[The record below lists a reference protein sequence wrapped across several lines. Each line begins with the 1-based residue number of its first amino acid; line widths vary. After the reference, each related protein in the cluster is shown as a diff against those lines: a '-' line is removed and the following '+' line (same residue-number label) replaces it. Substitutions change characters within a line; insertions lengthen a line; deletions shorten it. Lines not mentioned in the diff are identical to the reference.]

1 MGNAQA
7 LEKQRLTSDQNR
19 TPSSRDVKDFETRW
33 KSFMNSLDVSTE
45 HIKQIESLDES
56 KKVELLSNYESK
68 VPEHSAFHYVTL
80 LKASRI
86 EFIWKKKVDGSA
98 LRSVLSSVEIS
109 LRTNNVEWVYDF
121 LDFEGLETLADL
133 MLQCMHFLS
142 EQDTT
147 FGPRRFC
154 GTKASNE
161 NYRARYEISC
171 SAEVPDYIR
180 SNSIRSIQSPGNEVL
195 PASILHNTCSIKGL
209 SLTPTFLE
217 FLKDCLHLS
226 LRCLKAILNN
236 QRGCKKAMEHPLVIS
251 LITFCLLHPNYSTKT
266 IALDIL
272 TALCII
278 EGGHVKVLQSFDRLR
293 VVMGEGLRF
302 ELLLSAFRYHES
314 LDEDDYNLDFAV
326 TCVQFL
332 NIVVHSSENINLRVY
347 LQYELHLLG
356 FDELLKEI
364 RDRSGSRLKI
374 QIEAYLDNRVDC
386 SLLLEDAEAKEAAIL
401 EQERL
406 EKQLRLE
413 MTMARKSEANFKLR
427 ETELLRVIESL
438 RKKKRELEIAAANR
452 ESALCKQIN
461 ELRFTVQSTQ
471 LEVSDLKQSL
481 HLAQT
486 STTKSFNSMS
496 TSTHFENSKVNLTEC
511 NSNVD
516 TNSPSDPP
524 TLVTRSLSTEDNL
537 SPCYHCNGDR
547 DQQHNHRP
555 SPSGSEASLDN
566 NSNSNIK
573 QGPSNVHTD
582 KNPLTIHQS
591 ELSVQ
596 DNNEEQHQP
605 PVKPQR
611 KMTDR
616 KKNHLFSSCNPRNL
630 STSKQLANQA
640 ANYLSEL
647 IKLVSSLSK
656 EFQKS
661 TGLSNTEDAFL
672 NNYLITIYPIGWEF
686 SYADHHL
693 NSTPN
698 HDDDN
703 VATQPSASLE
713 TVFSDYVFRTCYLAN
728 ISMKADGI
736 CTNSE
741 DFFHMHSNQL
751 PELWFNLY
759 KNLSQNFLSKQSST
773 PVNSLEKVD
782 LAAARHSKIVDDLHQ
797 LGLLTPFDK
806 STINIKTISNNENDD
821 EIEKNITKSKLIEYL
836 LHIELNP
843 MITQRLLIELHYLT
857 VNITNNSKTTNDNF
871 IIMNSLTIEL
881 FNRIEKILQ
890 KYFDHSNAEDLFISK
905 NQQYWP
911 YLLNLIRVNLIKF
924 TLINELKIINENLSI
939 ILECC
944 TSLLVSTKLPLIMQ
958 LVWRCTNMLLNN
970 FRSSGF
976 QLKSLDSLIDWQL
989 TLLPTSNTENQQS
1002 TTTMLQC
1009 ESNFMLTFI
1018 KYIVN
1023 ISPNLLNWTSE
1034 LNQLDIVSKISISDL
1049 FRRIEYVESCLEFL
1063 IHFCK
1068 ATDKINSSH
1077 DDNNSSHN
1085 DNNVNDK
1092 TTNKCDLIL
1101 NSVLIDHLSKLLTKT
1116 SETVLCILHSTAY
1129 WIMAFQPTS
1138 SSSSSTGYNVMLTD
1152 DWLNPLVRFAFSFK
1166 NCVYELERKLH
1177 HSENALSVMHGL
1189 HSSST
1194 HSHCHNQKYSKEQE
1208 KLPSSSSKRENR
1220 HRKPRTRQ
1228 LDTDGLMDDILQNL
1242 TLNPLRTDIHVR
1254 RDKTD

>member
-7 LEKQRLTSDQNR
+7 LERQRLPSDRNETS
-19 TPSSRDVKDFETRW
+19 SSRDVKDFETRW

-45 HIKQIESLDES
+45 HIKQIELLDEC
-56 KKVELLSNYESK
+56 KKAELLSNYESK
-68 VPEHSAFHYVTL
+68 VPKRSAFHCVTL
-80 LKASRI
+80 LKANRI

-98 LRSVLSSVEIS
+98 FRSLLSSVEIS

-154 GTKASNE
+154 GSKASNE
-161 NYRARYEISC
+161 IYRARYEIS
-171 SAEVPDYIR
+171 SSSEVPDYIR
-180 SNSIRSIQSPGNEVL
+180 SNSIRSTQSPGSEVL
-195 PASILHNTCSIKGL
+195 PSSILHSTCSIKGF
-209 SLTPTFLE
+209 SLTATFLE

-266 IALDIL
+266 HALDIL
-272 TALCII
+272 TALCLI

-302 ELLLSAFRYHES
+302 ELLLAAFRYHES

-332 NIVVHSSENINLRVY
+332 NIVVHSPENINLRVY

-406 EKQLRLE
+406 EKQLELE
-413 MTMARKSEANFKLR
+413 MTMVRKSEANFKLR
-427 ETELLRVIESL
+427 ETELLRVIKSL
-438 RKKKRELEIAAANR
+438 RIKKREFEVAAANR
-452 ESALCKQIN
+452 ESVLCKEIN
-461 ELRFTVQSTQ
+461 ELRFAVQSAQ

-496 TSTHFENSKVNLTEC
+496 TSTHFESPKVNLTE
-511 NSNVD
+511 SNINID
-516 TNSPSDPP
+516 PNSPSDPP
-524 TLVTRSLSTEDNL
+524 TLVTRSLSTEDHL
-537 SPCYHCNGDR
+537 SPCYHCNDDR
-547 DQQHNHRP
+547 DQQHNYRP

-566 NSNSNIK
+566 NNRSNNK
-573 QGPSNVHTD
+573 QGPSNIQTD
-582 KNPLTIHQS
+582 KNPLTIYQS
-591 ELSVQ
+591 ELSVKH
-596 DNNEEQHQP
+596 NNEEQHQP
-605 PVKPQR
+605 PVKPQW

-616 KKNHLFSSCNPRNL
+616 KKNHLFSSCNPQNL

-656 EFQKS
+656 EFQKT
-661 TGLSNTEDAFL
+661 TGLFNTENAFL
-672 NNYLITIYPIGWEF
+672 NNHLITIYPIGWEF
-686 SYADHHL
+686 SYADHF

-703 VATQPSASLE
+703 VATQPAASLE
-713 TVFSDYVFRTCYLAN
+713 TVFSDYIFRTCYLAN

-736 CTNSE
+736 CANSE

-751 PELWFNLY
+751 PELWINSY
-759 KNLSQNFLSKQSST
+759 QSLSQNFLSNQTST

-782 LAAARHSKIVDDLHQ
+782 LASARHLKIVDNLHQ

-806 STINIKTISNNENDD
+806 STINENDN
-821 EIEKNITKSKLIEYL
+821 EIEKNIIKSKLIKYL
-836 LHIELNP
+836 LHIQLNP
-843 MITQRLLIELHYLT
+843 MITQYLLIELHYLT
-857 VNITNNSKTTNDNF
+857 VNIINNNNNNNKIINDNF
-871 IIMNSLTIEL
+871 INMNSLTIEL
-881 FNRIEKILQ
+881 FNQIERVLT
-890 KYFDHSNAEDLFISK
+890 KYFDHLNVDDLFINK
-905 NQQYWP
+905 MQQYWP
-911 YLLNLIRVNLIKF
+911 YLFNLLHVNLIKF
-924 TLINELKIINENLSI
+924 TLINELKLINENLSI

-970 FRSSGF
+970 SKSSGF
-976 QLKSLDSLIDWQL
+976 QLKCLDSLIDWQL
-989 TLLPTSNTENQQS
+989 TSLPTSNTENQQS
-1002 TTTMLQC
+1002 TTTLLQS
-1009 ESNFMLTFI
+1009 ESNFMLTFV

-1034 LNQLDIVSKISISDL
+1034 LNQLDTVSRISISDL
-1049 FRRIEYVESCLEFL
+1049 FKRIEYVESSLEFL
-1063 IHFCK
+1063 IHYCK
-1068 ATDKINSSH
+1068 ATDKINSSNDAGNNNH
-1077 DDNNSSHN
+1077 SDNNEY
-1085 DNNVNDK
+1085 DK
-1092 TTNKCDLIL
+1092 TTSKCNLIID
-1101 NSVLIDHLSKLLTKT
+1101 NVLIDHLSKLLTKT

-1138 SSSSSTGYNVMLTD
+1138 SSSSLTGYPIMLTD
-1152 DWLNPLVRFAFSFK
+1152 DWLNPLVRFASSFK
-1166 NCVYELERKLH
+1166 NCVYDLESRSH
-1177 HSENALSVMHGL
+1177 HLQSALNVVHRS

-1194 HSHCHNQKYSKEQE
+1194 HSHCHNQKHLKEQE
-1208 KLPSSSSKRENR
+1208 KQLPSSSSKRENR

-1228 LDTDGLMDDILQNL
+1228 LDTDGLMDDILHNL

-1254 RDKTD
+1254 RDKID

>member
-1 MGNAQA
+1 M
-7 LEKQRLTSDQNR
+7 
-19 TPSSRDVKDFETRW
+19 
-33 KSFMNSLDVSTE
+33 
-45 HIKQIESLDES
+45 
-56 KKVELLSNYESK
+56 
-68 VPEHSAFHYVTL
+68 
-80 LKASRI
+80 
-86 EFIWKKKVDGSA
+86 
-98 LRSVLSSVEIS
+98 
-109 LRTNNVEWVYDF
+109 
-121 LDFEGLETLADL
+121 
-133 MLQCMHFLS
+133 C
-142 EQDTT
+142 
-147 FGPRRFC
+147 
-154 GTKASNE
+154 
-161 NYRARYEISC
+161 
-171 SAEVPDYIR
+171 
-180 SNSIRSIQSPGNEVL
+180 
-195 PASILHNTCSIKGL
+195 
-209 SLTPTFLE
+209 
-217 FLKDCLHLS
+217 
-226 LRCLKAILNN
+226 AILSCNS
-236 QRGCKKAMEHPLVIS
+236 S
-251 LITFCLLHPNYSTKT
+251 LKIFICRTKT

-413 MTMARKSEANFKLR
+413 MTMARKSEANFKQFALYDKLFCTSKCIWDDLCNR
-427 ETELLRVIESL
+427 DKSVIRLL
-438 RKKKRELEIAAANR
+438 
-452 ESALCKQIN
+452 
-461 ELRFTVQSTQ
+461 
-471 LEVSDLKQSL
+471 LKGMM
-481 HLAQT
+481 
-486 STTKSFNSMS
+486 K
-496 TSTHFENSKVNLTEC
+496 
-511 NSNVD
+511 
-516 TNSPSDPP
+516 
-524 TLVTRSLSTEDNL
+524 
-537 SPCYHCNGDR
+537 
-547 DQQHNHRP
+547 
-555 SPSGSEASLDN
+555 
-566 NSNSNIK
+566 I
-573 QGPSNVHTD
+573 
-582 KNPLTIHQS
+582 
-591 ELSVQ
+591 
-596 DNNEEQHQP
+596 
-605 PVKPQR
+605 
-611 KMTDR
+611 
-616 KKNHLFSSCNPRNL
+616 SSCNPRNL

-871 IIMNSLTIEL
+871 ISMNSLTIEL

-924 TLINELKIINENLSI
+924 TLINELKIINE
-939 ILECC
+939 
-944 TSLLVSTKLPLIMQ
+944 
-958 LVWRCTNMLLNN
+958 
-970 FRSSGF
+970 
-976 QLKSLDSLIDWQL
+976 LIDWQL

-1228 LDTDGLMDDILQNL
+1228 LDTDGLMDDILQSTFCWILSIELKRYIKN
-1242 TLNPLRTDIHVR
+1242 N
-1254 RDKTD
+1254 KA